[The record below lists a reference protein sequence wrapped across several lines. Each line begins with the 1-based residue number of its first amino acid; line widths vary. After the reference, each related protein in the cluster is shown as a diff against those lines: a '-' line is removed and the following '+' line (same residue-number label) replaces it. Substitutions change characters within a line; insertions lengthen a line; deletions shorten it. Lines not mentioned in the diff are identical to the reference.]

1 MIGYSGGPDVG
12 VPYQHELVGGAK
24 SLLLQLAG
32 HVETVTAG
40 EAAGRWVIAAAFGG
54 AATKITTPAAAG

>member
-1 MIGYSGGPDVG
+1 MWGSPINMSSW
-12 VPYQHELVGGAK
+12 GGAK